1 MEIGMHKPKRS
12 SIQKQYK
19 FDEKNNMY
27 LIEVSLDDYDDVYD
41 EWDPAPFKKRFIQE
55 EFDDFIIESADDI
68 PAKYKLGIVLYIP
81 MQKKDIEKEKAVV
94 AAYRNYYSYVVE
106 KAEVKQ
112 FKLRKKSIKYL
123 MLALLFLGT
132 GYFLQ
137 SAYEN
142 VILNV
147 LEEGV
152 FIGGW
157 VFLWEFFT
165 DIFMTR
171 RELKLKYNLKKRLYE
186 TEIRF
191 QYL

>member
-1 MEIGMHKPKRS
+1 MHKPKRV

-68 PAKYKLGIVLYIP
+68 PEKYKLGIVLYIP
-81 MQKKDIEKEKAVV
+81 MQKKDIEKEKALV

-112 FKLRKKSIKYL
+112 FKLRKKSIKYFI
-123 MLALLFLGT
+123 LALLFLGT
-132 GYFLQ
+132 GYLFQ

-142 VILNV
+142 VILNII
-147 LEEGV
+147 EEGV

-171 RELKLKYNLKKRLYE
+171 RELKFKYKLKKRLYE
-186 TEIRF
+186 TEIQF
-191 QYL
+191 QYF

>member
-1 MEIGMHKPKRS
+1 MHKPKRS